1 LPTGTHN
8 EKFYLCVMQ
17 KKRIAFHTLG
27 CKLNFSETSTISRQF
42 GKDDFEIVDF
52 VQQADV
58 YVIHTCSVTAAA
70 ERKCRASIKQAVKR
84 NPGASVAVI
93 GCAAQANPEMF
104 RRMDGVS
111 WVLGTQEKFRLGEI
125 IEATGPDDKEHPRAD
140 YHGEH
145 QHEDAESDISKI
157 RKFIPSY
164 SANDRTR
171 SFFKVQDGCD
181 YFCTYCSIPL
191 MRGRS
196 RSDTIANTL
205 KGAIEIA
212 AAGVMEIVLTGVNI
226 GDFGKGN
233 DEKFI
238 DLLHELDKVDGYER
252 IRISSIEPELLSD
265 EIITFVANSNKILPH
280 FHIPLQSGSDKI
292 LAAMRRK
299 YPREVFSS
307 RVDKIKSLMPGACI
321 AADVIVGFPGETDED
336 FDDTY
341 RFIEELDISYLHV
354 FTYSERPG
362 TKANAFGES
371 VNDAV
376 RKKRSQL
383 LHKLS
388 EEKKNHFYLSQKGL
402 TFNVLF
408 ESDEADGYMFGFTEN
423 YIKVMTA
430 FNPQLVNKIIPVRL
444 LGKEGECCRVELV
457 DGKR

>member
-1 LPTGTHN
+1 
-8 EKFYLCVMQ
+8 MQ

-42 GKDDFEIVDF
+42 GKDEFEIVDF
-52 VQQADV
+52 GQQADV

-84 NPGASVAVI
+84 NPGAEVAVI

-104 RRMDGVS
+104 RRMEGVS

-125 IEATGPDDKEHPRAD
+125 IQSIGSGEHPRYE
-140 YHGEH
+140 YHSEH
-145 QHEDAESDISKI
+145 HDEDAETDISKT

-205 KGAIEIA
+205 KVANDIA
-212 AAGVMEIVLTGVNI
+212 AADVKEIVLTGVNI

-233 DEKFI
+233 DEKFV
-238 DLLHELDKVDGYER
+238 DLLHELDKVEGYER

-299 YPREVFSS
+299 YLREVFAS

-336 FDDTY
+336 FDDTFH
-341 RFIEELDISYLHV
+341 FIEELDISYLHV

-371 VNDAV
+371 VNEAV
-376 RKKRSQL
+376 RKKRSQI

-388 EEKKNHFYLSQKGL
+388 EEKKNHFYRSQKGL

-423 YIKVMTA
+423 YIKVKTA
-430 FNPQLVNKIIPVRL
+430 FNAQLVNKIVLVRL
-444 LGKEGECCRVELV
+444 LGKEGDCCRVELLNEA
-457 DGKR
+457 G

>member
-1 LPTGTHN
+1 
-8 EKFYLCVMQ
+8 MQ

-42 GKDDFEIVDF
+42 SKDEFETVDF

-70 ERKCRASIKQAVKR
+70 ERKCKSAIKQAVKR
-84 NPGASVAVI
+84 NPRASVAVI
-93 GCAAQANPEMF
+93 GCAVQANPEMF
-104 RRMDGVS
+104 KRMQGVT
-111 WVLGTQEKFRLGEI
+111 WVLGNEEKFRLGNIVNSATREQTAASGIESEI
-125 IEATGPDDKEHPRAD
+125 SNKSIVNRSTE
-140 YHGEH
+140 
-145 QHEDAESDISKI
+145 
-157 RKFIPSY
+157 FIPSY

-196 RSDTIANTL
+196 RSDTIENTL
-205 KGAIEIA
+205 KVAREIA
-212 AAGVMEIVLTGVNI
+212 GTGVKEIVLTGVNI
-226 GDFGKGN
+226 GDFGKAN
-233 DEKFI
+233 NENFI
-238 DLLHELDKVDGYER
+238 ELLHGLDEVDGYDR

-265 EIITFVANSNKILPH
+265 EIIRFVAGSKKILPH

-299 YPREVFSS
+299 YLREVFAS
-307 RVDKIKSLMPGACI
+307 RVSIIKELMPGACI
-321 AADVIVGFPGETDED
+321 AADVIVGFPGETDDD

-341 RFIEELDISYLHV
+341 RFIKNLDVSYLHV

-362 TKANAFGES
+362 TKANAMAEA
-371 VNDAV
+371 VNDST
-376 RKKRSQL
+376 RKKRSQM

-388 EEKKNHFYLSQKGL
+388 EEKKNRFYRSQKGL

-430 FNPQLVNKIIPVRL
+430 YNQQFINKIVPVRL
-444 LGKEGECCRVELV
+444 LGKDGECCRVELAE
-457 DGKR
+457 